1 MSKSKR
7 AEASDSNSA
16 SGRSLADEYYSSFG
30 PKRVVQLVAIMLFWF
45 VISFISNIL
54 GPLIPDIIKSFNL
67 TKLALAGFIPSSFF
81 VSYAVM
87 SIPAGILVER
97 WGERVVLSI
106 GFTMP
111 LIGSL
116 LFAWQPTYP
125 VLLAS
130 CFIIGLGTAMLQT
143 VLNPLQRV
151 VGGEENYAFV
161 GEVGQLVFST
171 ASFLSPLV
179 FSYFVANP
187 MSIAPAGMPWV
198 SLYYLFALLFLAM
211 LGVVAVVRFPKIN
224 ITEERL
230 SGSASK
236 SSFMQLLSQRKV
248 WLFFFA
254 IFCYTS
260 FEQSLSVY
268 MSTFL
273 ERYHSIDPHTEG
285 AAAVSRFW
293 GAMFLGCLA
302 GLLLLKLIDSKLLLK
317 IACACAAILV
327 GLGIFGAAKIALIA
341 LPAIGFTMAMM
352 FPILFSLALNSVE
365 SHHGQFAGI
374 LCSAIVG
381 GAIGPLLVSIV
392 GDITKSLRI
401 GMLLTYIYLGYI
413 LFMAFWARPIIKNK
427 LVGRKGAVASE

>member
-1 MSKSKR
+1 MGREGGAIHRLYNAADRLAYFCLAAYLSCAACLLLYNRLRYSNVADG
-7 AEASDSNSA
+7 AESSA
-16 SGRSLADEYYSSFG
+16 ESCWRRGELCLCGR
-30 PKRVVQLVAIMLFWF
+30 
-45 VISFISNIL
+45 
-54 GPLIPDIIKSFNL
+54 
-67 TKLALAGFIPSSFF
+67 
-81 VSYAVM
+81 
-87 SIPAGILVER
+87 
-97 WGERVVLSI
+97 
-106 GFTMP
+106 
-111 LIGSL
+111 
-116 LFAWQPTYP
+116 
-125 VLLAS
+125 
-130 CFIIGLGTAMLQT
+130 
-143 VLNPLQRV
+143 
-151 VGGEENYAFV
+151 GGAAC
-161 GEVGQLVFST
+161 T

-236 SSFMQLLSQRKV
+236 SSFMKLLSQRKV